1 MLTPVLSDEQ
11 RAQFWLTGIVKLEG
25 AFSAAQAARMQD
37 VLWEELSRR
46 YGIDRADAS
55 TWDRHPP
62 TGLKTSKKSRVFAP
76 ILGPAVTA
84 AFDQLF
90 APAAWVPPKHSGQV
104 LVTMPVRESEWRV
117 PFHLWHAD
125 FQYYAPF
132 RPLFAL
138 KYWALFGDV
147 EAGGGGTLQLAGS
160 HRLVE
165 QYLEGVPPEE
175 REYKRVR
182 DGFLRSH
189 PWLRALSTADDDP
202 DRNARF
208 MGGDADIDGLP
219 ARVVEC
225 TGRAGDVYLTHPW
238 VMHCIAPNARSEPRL
253 MKTGAIYRAASVE
266 DVHRAR
272 DHEDREDE

>member
-1 MLTPVLSDEQ
+1 VLTPEQYDE
-11 RAQFWLTGIVKLEG
+11 FWSTGIVKIEG
-25 AFSAAQAARMQD
+25 AFSADDAARMRE
-37 VLWEELSRR
+37 VLWGELSRR
-46 YGIDRADAS
+46 YGIERDAPS

-76 ILGPAVTA
+76 ILGPTVTS

-90 APAAWVPPKHSGQV
+90 APGAWVPPKHYGQV
-104 LVTMPVRESEWRV
+104 LVTMPTPDSQWRL

-125 FQYYAPF
+125 FQYDAPL

-165 QYLEGVPPEE
+165 RYIDGFTHEQL
-175 REYKRVR
+175 EYKRVR

-208 MGGDADIDGLP
+208 MGADVDVDGLT

-225 TGRAGDVYLTHPW
+225 TGSAGDVYLTHPW
-238 VMHCIAPNARSEPRL
+238 VMHCIAPNVRNQPRL
-253 MKTGAIYRAASVE
+253 MKTGAIYRAVSVE
-266 DVHRAR
+266 DVDRAR
-272 DHEDREDE
+272 DDEDGEDE

>member
-1 MLTPVLSDEQ
+1 
-11 RAQFWLTGIVKLEG
+11 
-25 AFSAAQAARMQD
+25 
-37 VLWEELSRR
+37 
-46 YGIDRADAS
+46 
-55 TWDRHPP
+55 
-62 TGLKTSKKSRVFAP
+62 
-76 ILGPAVTA
+76 
-84 AFDQLF
+84 
-90 APAAWVPPKHSGQV
+90 
-104 LVTMPVRESEWRV
+104 
-117 PFHLWHAD
+117 
-125 FQYYAPF
+125 
-132 RPLFAL
+132 
-138 KYWALFGDV
+138 LFGDV

-165 QYLEGVPPEE
+165 RYLEGVPPEK